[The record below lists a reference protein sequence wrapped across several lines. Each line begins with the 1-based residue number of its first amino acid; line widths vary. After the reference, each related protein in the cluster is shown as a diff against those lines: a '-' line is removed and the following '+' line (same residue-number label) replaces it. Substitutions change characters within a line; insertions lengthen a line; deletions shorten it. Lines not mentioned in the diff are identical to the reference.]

1 MLTKEKTCSHCGQT
15 KPLGDF
21 YTSKKEKMGREGY
34 CKLCRNSQR
43 KEHWTKGRLPRQNS
57 YLKYVHGI
65 TLEEY
70 NNLLG
75 KQGGVCALCGN
86 INRHGVAL
94 HVDHDHTTGEIR
106 GLLCFCCNSALGNAH
121 DNPVILRKMADYLEG
136 K

>member
-1 MLTKEKTCSHCGQT
+1 MTTKICSRCYQEKPLSEFYITRRVDLSRDSHCKVCRKQQQKEYWGKEKAT
-15 KPLGDF
+15 
-21 YTSKKEKMGREGY
+21 
-34 CKLCRNSQR
+34 R
-43 KEHWTKGRLPRQNS
+43 KNIV
-57 YLKYVHGI
+57 LKYIYGI

-70 NNLLG
+70 NALLA
-75 KQGGVCALCGN
+75 KQNGVCALCGN